1 MPAVKLLIIPRIAKR
16 VKRVTAL
23 ASVLAISSSMVRGHT
38 IRLRSLEST
47 SPLPSGL
54 SFAFDGTNSDIAQQL
69 YVRHKAGDTDI
80 KVSLSSVPTGV
91 ANRLA
96 DLNIRFS
103 DLPGLVQRAVLWDTG
118 FALSPS
124 NEAVQIWTMDDYTM
138 ANIAVS
144 KEEVS
149 REGCTV
155 KNCTQPNDAL
165 AYYTLICSGA
175 QMVNVSSCV
184 ADTFVD
190 SAATS
195 YLGSMWSVGGDL
207 DMIPYIRL
215 RDHSWVDPVTEVS
228 YSVYAVHTTSVADD
242 PAWNVCPADNGYG
255 AVTVPCHRR
264 DEFTDQEMEA
274 MNTPTGSAWV
284 AKWLEEEF
292 A

>member
-1 MPAVKLLIIPRIAKR
+1 
-16 VKRVTAL
+16 
-23 ASVLAISSSMVRGHT
+23 
-38 IRLRSLEST
+38 
-47 SPLPSGL
+47 
-54 SFAFDGTNSDIAQQL
+54 
-69 YVRHKAGDTDI
+69 
-80 KVSLSSVPTGV
+80 
-91 ANRLA
+91 
-96 DLNIRFS
+96 
-103 DLPGLVQRAVLWDTG
+103 
-118 FALSPS
+118 
-124 NEAVQIWTMDDYTM
+124 
-138 ANIAVS
+138 
-144 KEEVS
+144 
-149 REGCTV
+149 
-155 KNCTQPNDAL
+155 
-165 AYYTLICSGA
+165 
-175 QMVNVSSCV
+175 MVNVSRCV

-195 YLGSMWSVGGDL
+195 YLGSMWSVGGDP